1 MTTRLQPALELMAT
15 NAIRDEEYPG
25 RAGHQSEEEPSSSP
39 HLDCQRR
46 VTGFRQTSHE
56 GN

>member
-39 HLDCQRR
+39 HLDCQRH
-46 VTGFRQTSHE
+46 VTGFQQTSHE